1 MSLWN
6 DFLNKI
12 AKPTGRAVVRGAE
25 NVGGFVGTA
34 LTSPAQAVLNSI
46 IPAGTNI
53 GLGNTAMSQL
63 SNKAQ
68 KEIKEN
74 LQYEAFKTAR
84 SNDIL
89 LKLSTALE
97 EKVISPAITRP
108 IGTVGLLTDPTSPLY
123 QPGEFE
129 SGFQLTDIKR
139 AYKRT
144 EKVSAYQA
152 LTKSALMRLD
162 PLHDKLQDLVFN
174 IGEIAEDEVNLWD
187 DQNIQKN
194 YVDNAVGRWYTG
206 FGDFF
211 TGNAGIYGATKLV
224 TTLGKIPM
232 KRMGFNTRA
241 KSLNDFEKELD
252 EGLIFAETGG
262 LKGKQSVAADEIY
275 QMANTTD
282 PNMIQRFV
290 TKYSNNDALPGLIQ
304 EATDPTLIRDY
315 ILADKAYLPALERL
329 SRGNKAKLAELGN
342 LPGVIRAKSL
352 LDDELYQ
359 PDGEALVRIK
369 GAFDDVIDKDPDYKR
384 IRDTFFDSEGN
395 LTSFGKEGYF
405 PIEPVVGKN
414 IFSKTRQRA
423 NVLNAAAMTRDF
435 SKVGGISERIIGG
448 ARPNS
453 LTIRLIRFTGTY
465 KPLGWVTYSGARA
478 GDGLVELDSFFDDLI
493 LFRDGR
499 NKIEVAPGQYVTA
512 AEYRNRVKS
521 EWIAAKTD
529 LERDNLLDRLE
540 DRIGQDIART
550 LGIYNEKVREF
561 TQDVK
566 NRLAKNQVNI
576 GKNGFAVDYN
586 GNGIIVDPQTLP
598 QLVDSRRLVPWN
610 IIEKELIRASKSKS
624 WQRGAITTE
633 DIWNNINE
641 TFNKYWSFD
650 VLARPSYIMKQSISE
665 PVLSAGL
672 SQGFAEVM
680 QDVPGFTKRF
690 LMNNKNRIME
700 KASLVVNAKELKAVN
715 NTVENLSD
723 QLSAATQQLDNL
735 VSEADLFF
743 ERDRLSPVTR
753 RENQEI
759 VREALRKANKLVDAI
774 ELELR
779 DAVRPYGDMGQ
790 VPTIAN
796 LERRLAFLDK
806 KTTPEF
812 KARHASDIANAKAA
826 ITKAKGEINTLM
838 PNQKALNEIYDKME
852 TIYNKIDNIMLK
864 ELSEAQ
870 YKQALVHGK
879 SAEYKKR
886 YYGEPVRYRMVGN
899 QWMPIESLFDTN
911 KLGTAL
917 RAEFENGQTVAATFL
932 SEVNVGVR
940 NGTLMRRGPSVVTR
954 VTDRLY
960 FEELAYLSNR
970 ALRNDPL
977 VKMVLE
983 EAPDADILRW
993 AATEGRPYVDQFGTI
1008 TDGMLPDF
1016 VKDRIGFVKRYLP
1029 SAEARALV
1037 AKKEV
1042 TSQELKEVLTKYPD
1056 VFARLSPIH
1065 PNDFDYHL
1073 ASEVLGKRA
1082 LASFEDAVNRGMA
1095 KVWGALTRPENPI
1108 RWLYA
1113 ERAFADIVAKK
1124 ANNLVA
1130 QGVEMTAERLNSL
1143 RAAAT
1148 REALQETEKTFYTI
1162 RRQNRGLWAART
1174 FVAFPAATLNAFY
1187 RYGRF
1192 AIKNPARFAGFM
1204 HSYQGFFQSFG
1215 IDKYGNP
1222 VENPLDATHVLVPG
1236 TKELGLF
1243 DGQGAALNARSIG
1256 FLLNWA
1262 SPSYI
1267 STVPVAWIYSKKPTA
1282 EDTLKAVL
1290 GPSYD
1295 ILFPYGPPEGLGGA
1309 AKSLIPNWARDFIR
1323 YMSGSDGDAE
1333 FQASVRSVADYYRT
1347 LEDMYGKKFP
1357 GMEKVVKDAKEL
1369 YKIKMQWSAA
1379 SIFGIPAKV
1388 ETRPMRLFEQ
1398 YYDILVNKHITL
1410 GNTTLRA
1417 KELAEKEMLAVLGP
1431 TFPIDRV
1438 SYSGSTAKAYIPP
1451 TSEAWNRVF
1460 VDNSDL
1466 VKQLVNINPETI
1478 GLMTADLDENREDF
1492 NLSVYRL
1499 LKNPKTKLPGGVLLN
1514 DVALTPEEI
1523 ERRRQI
1529 NRTQDKYNKRK
1540 DLLTRQAIDEYGKE
1554 TVSQVPVL
1562 QAQLDDYAFS
1572 VLKNEN
1578 RDWWDQKNSPEI
1590 SDISYDYARALKLLT
1605 SNDAWMAKYGQTR
1618 FYQDAKEFIIGRE
1631 IAATA
1636 YKSVPD
1642 NFPNKPRIKEA
1653 YNELMQI
1660 KMKTWSPKLQEIIN
1674 RYFENDSLKMVR

>member
-12 AKPTGRAVVRGAE
+12 AKPTGRAIVRGAE
-25 NVGGFVGTA
+25 NVGGFVATGLA
-34 LTSPAQAVLNSI
+34 SPAQALLNSV

-53 GLGNTAMSQL
+53 GLGNTAMGQL
-63 SNKAQ
+63 SEEAQ
-68 KEIKEN
+68 KGIKEN

-89 LKLSTALE
+89 LKASTALE
-97 EKVISPAITRP
+97 ERVISPAITRP
-108 IGTVGLLTDPTSPLY
+108 IGTVGLLTDPNSPLY

-144 EKVSAYQA
+144 EKVSAFQA

-162 PLHDKLQDLVFN
+162 PFHDKLQDLVFN
-174 IGEIAEDEVNLWD
+174 VGDIAADEVNLWD

-206 FGDFF
+206 GGDFIV
-211 TGNAGIYGATKLV
+211 GNAGIFGATTLV
-224 TTLGKIPM
+224 TRLARIPM
-232 KRMGFNTRA
+232 KKMGFNTRA
-241 KSLNDFEKELD
+241 KALSDFEKELD
-252 EGLIFAETGG
+252 EGLIYAETGG
-262 LKGKQSVAADEIY
+262 LKGAQSVAADEIY

-304 EATDPTLIRDY
+304 ETTDSSVVRDL
-315 ILADKAYLPALERL
+315 ILADKGYLPALDRL
-329 SRGNKAKLAELGN
+329 SRNNSGKLAELGN
-342 LPGVIRAKSL
+342 LPGVLRAKNM
-352 LDDELYQ
+352 LDDEIYQ
-359 PDGEALVRIK
+359 PQGDALVRIK
-369 GAFDDVIDKDPDYKR
+369 SAFDDVIVKDPDYKR
-384 IRDTFFDSEGN
+384 IRDAFFDVDGN

-405 PIEPVVGKN
+405 PIEPVIGKD

-435 SKVGGISERIIGG
+435 SKVGGIAERIVGG

-478 GDGLVELDSFFDDLI
+478 GDGLVELDSFFDDFI

-499 NKIEVAPGQYVTA
+499 NKIEVAPNQYVTA
-512 AEYRNRVKS
+512 AEYRNTVKS

-529 LERDNLLDRLE
+529 IQRDEILDKLES
-540 DRIGQDIART
+540 RIGEDIART
-550 LGIYNEKVREF
+550 LKIYSPKVREF

-566 NRLAKNQVNI
+566 NRISQNQVNI
-576 GKNGFAVDYN
+576 GKNGFAIDYN
-586 GNGIIVDPQTLP
+586 GNGIIIDPYTQS
-598 QLVDSRRLVPWN
+598 QLVESRRLAPWN
-610 IIEKELIRASKSKS
+610 IVEKELIRASKSKA
-624 WQRGAITTE
+624 WQRGTITAD
-633 DIWNNINE
+633 DIWNNVNE

-650 VLARPSYIMKQSISE
+650 VLARPSYIMKQSQTE
-665 PVLSAGL
+665 PILSAGL
-672 SQGFAEVM
+672 SQGFSTVM

-690 LMNNKNRIME
+690 LKNNRNRVLE
-700 KASLVVNAKELKAVN
+700 KGSLLLNARELKAVN
-715 NTVENLSD
+715 TTVENLSN
-723 QLSAATQQLDNL
+723 QLDAATQQLDNL
-735 VSEADLFF
+735 VAEADLFF

-753 RENQEI
+753 VENKEI
-759 VREALRKANKLVDAI
+759 VREALRKANKLVDSI

-779 DAVRPYGDMGQ
+779 DAVRPFGDIGQ

-796 LERRLAFLDK
+796 LERRLAFLDQ
-806 KTTPEF
+806 KTAPEF
-812 KARHASDIANAKAA
+812 KARNASAIANAKSA
-826 ITKAKGEINTLM
+826 ISQAKAEINTLM
-838 PNQKALNEIYDKME
+838 PNQAKLNAIYDEME
-852 TIYNKIDNIMLK
+852 AIYNKIDNVMIK
-864 ELSEAQ
+864 ELSEAE
-870 YKQALVHGK
+870 YKQALVFGK

-886 YYGEPVRYRMVGN
+886 FYGEPVRYRMINN
-899 QWMPIESLFDTN
+899 QWMPIESLFDEN

-932 SEVNVGVR
+932 SEANVGVR
-940 NGTLMRRGPSVVTR
+940 NGTLMRRGPSVITR
-954 VTDRLY
+954 VTDKSY
-960 FEELAYLSNR
+960 FEELAWLANR
-970 ALRNDPL
+970 SMRNDPL
-977 VKMVLE
+977 VKMVLNE
-983 EAPDADILRW
+983 TPDVDILRW
-993 AATEGRPYVDQFGTI
+993 AASDGKRYVEQFGDI
-1008 TDGMLPDF
+1008 TEGMLPDF

-1029 SAEARALV
+1029 SVEVRALV

-1056 VFARLSPIH
+1056 IFARLSPIH
-1065 PNDFDYHL
+1065 PIDFDYHL
-1073 ASEVLGKRA
+1073 ASEVMGKRS
-1082 LASFEDAVNRGMA
+1082 LASFEDAANRAMG

-1124 ANNLVA
+1124 ANNLAA
-1130 QGVEMTAERLNSL
+1130 QGIPITAERLNSL

-1162 RRQNRGLWAART
+1162 RRQNRALWSART
-1174 FVAFPAATLNAFY
+1174 IVAFPAATLNAFY

-1222 VENPLDATHVLVPG
+1222 VDNPLDATHVIVPG

-1243 DGQGAALNARSIG
+1243 DGKGVALNARSFG

-1282 EDTLKAVL
+1282 EDTLKNVL

-1295 ILFPYGPPEGLGGA
+1295 IIFPYGPPEGLSGA
-1309 AKSLIPNWARDFIR
+1309 AKSLVPGWARDFIR
-1323 YMSGSDGDAE
+1323 YATGPDSDAE
-1333 FQASVRSVADYYRT
+1333 FQASVKSVANYYRT
-1347 LEDMYGKKFP
+1347 LEDMYGIKFP
-1357 GMEKVVKDAKEL
+1357 GMEKVTKDAREL

-1388 ETRPMRLFEQ
+1388 ETRPMRIFEQ
-1398 YYDILVNKHITL
+1398 YYDILVNKYISQN
-1410 GNTTLRA
+1410 NTTRVA
-1417 KELAEKEMLAVLGP
+1417 KELAEAEMLSVLGP
-1431 TFPIDRV
+1431 KFPIDRINFT
-1438 SYSGSTAKAYIPP
+1438 GNTAKAFIAP

-1460 VDNSDL
+1460 VDNADL
-1466 VKQLVNINPETI
+1466 VKQLVNINPATI
-1478 GLMTADLDENREDF
+1478 GLITADLDENREDF

-1514 DVALTPEEI
+1514 DVAITPEEE
-1523 ERRRQI
+1523 ERRRQL
-1529 NRTQDKYNKRK
+1529 NRTQDKYNKFK
-1540 DLLTRQAIDEYGKE
+1540 DILTKRAIDEFGKE

-1562 QAQLDDYAFS
+1562 QAELDNYAFS
-1572 VLKNEN
+1572 VLKEEN
-1578 RDWWDQKNSPEI
+1578 RDWWDQKNSPEL
-1590 SDISYDYARALKLLT
+1590 SDVSYDYARALRILT
-1605 SNDAWMAKYGQTR
+1605 NDKNFMAKYGESK
-1618 FYQDAKEFIIGRE
+1618 FFQDAKQFIIGRE

-1642 NFPNKPRIKEA
+1642 NFPNKKDIRTA
-1653 YNELMQI
+1653 YNTAMQI
-1660 KMKTWSPKLQEIIN
+1660 QMKSWSPKLQEIIN
-1674 RYFENDSLKMVR
+1674 RYFENDTLKMVR